1 MSAKPAGFAII
12 GTGTI
17 ARVHAAALRDISNAR
32 LVVGSSRNRTNAES
46 FARDFDC
53 QATDNLQDILQ
64 NPDVKTVIITTSS
77 GSHSALAIDAMA
89 AGKHVVVEKPMAMTT
104 EQARAMIEASAR
116 YNRHLSVIFQR
127 RYEPLNQAAK
137 QAIDS
142 GALGRILFADVM
154 CPFFRSQA
162 YYDSAAWRGSRT
174 EDGGAL
180 MNQAIHSVDLLL
192 WLCGPATRIYAE
204 CATQLHKMEAEDFAA
219 AVVHLECGA
228 KATLVA
234 STNITPGFPA
244 TLGIYGE
251 HGSIRFSG
259 AEVVNWSVPGIPAPA
274 SAAPASMGVATNLLA
289 SHEFHQM
296 QLQQIVDATLSGQT
310 PPITG
315 AEGFPAVA
323 FVQAAYASAATRAPE
338 NVERL

>member
-1 MSAKPAGFAII
+1 MPNKPLGFAII

-17 ARVHAAALRDISNAR
+17 ARVHAAALRDIPNAQ
-32 LVVGSSRNRTNAES
+32 LWIGSSRNRTNAEA

-53 QATDNLQDILQ
+53 QATDNLQKVLA
-64 NPDVKTVIITTSS
+64 NPEVNTVIITTSS
-77 GSHSALAIDAMA
+77 GSHAQLAIDAMS
-89 AGKHVVVEKPMAMTT
+89 AGKHVVVEKPMAMST
-104 EQARAMIEASAR
+104 EQARAMIQASTR
-116 YNRHLSVIFQR
+116 YNKHLSVIFQR

-204 CATQLHKMEAEDFAA
+204 TATQLHKMEAEDLAA

-228 KATLVA
+228 KATLTA

-259 AEVVNWSVPGIPAPA
+259 SEVVHWSVPGIAAPVTA
-274 SAAPASMGVATNLLA
+274 TPASMGVATNVLA
-289 SHEFHQM
+289 SHEFHQT
-296 QLQQIVDATLSGQT
+296 QLQQIVDATLNGKT

-323 FVQAAYASAATRAPE
+323 LVQAAYASAATLVPV
-338 NVERL
+338 NIERL